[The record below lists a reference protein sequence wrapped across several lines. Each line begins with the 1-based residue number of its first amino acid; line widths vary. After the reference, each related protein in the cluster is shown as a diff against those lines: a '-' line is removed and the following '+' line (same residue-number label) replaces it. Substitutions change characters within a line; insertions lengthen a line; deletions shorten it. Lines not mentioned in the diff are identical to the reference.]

1 VGAAALSARIPLA
14 IGSRTGRAV
23 SCGLAFDALGGPLV
37 AICGLTGGAGT
48 STLALLIARQ
58 AARDSNAPVLLTEHD
73 PQRPGLAAITGRATP
88 RPLVAL
94 AQDLAN
100 EHAPVDTFAELSDG
114 LRLIAAEPQLVPQV
128 DPAAVHSLLDEA
140 RAAHG
145 LVVVDCG
152 THWTK
157 ESPVLDRA
165 THIIWTLPATPTAV
179 ACASV
184 ALGTIAPPPGGAREA
199 LAAARLMP
207 GRTVSVRALRRV
219 ATRRCERLVL
229 IPYDERVAYDPEHAG
244 DSARHALTALGSVL
258 RTNP

>member
-1 VGAAALSARIPLA
+1 VGAAALTARIPLA
-14 IGSRTGRAV
+14 TGSRNARAA
-23 SCGLAFDALGGPLV
+23 SCGLSFDALSGPLV

-48 STLALLIARQ
+48 STLALLLARQ

-73 PQRPGLAAITGRATP
+73 AQHAGLAAIADRATP
-88 RPLVAL
+88 RPFVAL

-100 EHAPVDTFAELSDG
+100 ERAPVDTFAELADA
-114 LRLIAAEPQLVPQV
+114 LRLIAAAPQFLPQA
-128 DPAAVHSLLDEA
+128 DPTAVHSLLDEA

-145 LVVVDCG
+145 LVVIDCG

-165 THIIWTLPATPTAV
+165 THIIWTLAATPTAV
-179 ACASV
+179 ARASI
-184 ALGTIAPPPGGAREA
+184 ALDTIAPRPGRAREA
-199 LAAARLMP
+199 LAAARLTP

-219 ATRRCERLVL
+219 AERRCERLVL
-229 IPYDERVAYDPEHAG
+229 MPYDERVAHDPQHGG

-258 RTNP
+258 RSNP